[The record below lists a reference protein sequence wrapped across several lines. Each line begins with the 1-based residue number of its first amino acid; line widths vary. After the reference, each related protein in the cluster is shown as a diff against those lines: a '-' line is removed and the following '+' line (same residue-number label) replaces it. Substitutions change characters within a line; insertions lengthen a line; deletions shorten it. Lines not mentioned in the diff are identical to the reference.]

1 MEMRKESIIKER
13 EETEDRL
20 KRREEEGRER
30 KRVSK

>member
-1 MEMRKESIIKER
+1 MEMRNESIIKER

>member
-1 MEMRKESIIKER
+1 MRKESIIKER

>member
-1 MEMRKESIIKER
+1 MRKESVIKER
-13 EETEDRL
+13 EDTEDRL